1 MKSFLHRDIKP
12 DNFLMGLGKR
22 INQASLLACCIH
34 LCRHSF
40 CTYSYRFEGLPLD
53 SWDFHILSIPL
64 QTYVIDFG
72 LAKKYRDSANQHIPY
87 R

>member
-22 INQASLLACCIH
+22 INHASLLAFCIH